1 MQKQQI
7 GVLVGRF
14 NPVHLGHI
22 EVIKHAI
29 STFGEEN
36 FILFIGSQSHPMT
49 LRHFFSFIERLGFLK
64 SLYPKIKILGV
75 PDFDSDD
82 EWIQTIEHM
91 LETAFGKSK
100 DEVDFVYYGGC
111 EEDIIF
117 FIDRDRKT
125 KIINRFDG
133 TTPKISAT
141 EVRDALILDR
151 SLEGLLPNTLAQT
164 IKEKFK
170 ERWEKFKKI

>member
-1 MQKQQI
+1 MEKQQI

-49 LRHFFSFIERLGFLK
+49 LRHFFSFTDRLEFLK
-64 SLYPKIKILGV
+64 LLYPKIKILGV

-82 EWIQTIEHM
+82 EWIQTIEH
-91 LETAFGKSK
+91 TIQTIFGKNK
-100 DEVDFVYYGGC
+100 EEADFVYYGGC

-117 FIDRDRKT
+117 FINRDRKT

-141 EVRDALILDR
+141 EVRDALVFKR
-151 SLEGLLPNTLAQT
+151 PLEGLLPETLAQT
-164 IKEKFK
+164 VKQKFK
-170 ERWEKFKKI
+170 DRWEKFRKI

>member
-1 MQKQQI
+1 MKKQI

-14 NPVHLGHI
+14 NPVHLAHL
-22 EVIKHAI
+22 EVINNAI
-29 STFGEEN
+29 ARFGEEN
-36 FILFIGSQSHPMT
+36 CVLVIGSQNHAMT
-49 LRHFFSFIERLGFLK
+49 LRHFFSFPERLEFLK
-64 SLYPKIKILGV
+64 VVYPSIKILGI

-82 EWIQTIEHM
+82 EWILTLEHI
-91 LETAFGKSK
+91 LTTTLATQDTEL
-100 DEVDFVYYGGC
+100 DFTYYGGC
-111 EEDIIF
+111 EEDIAF
-117 FIDRDRKT
+117 FIERGRNT
-125 KIINRFDG
+125 IIMNRFDG

-151 SLEGLLPNTLAQT
+151 PLDGLLPDSLASI